1 MAFCDFGKE
10 VKKKLVDIDR
20 TQAWL
25 AQEITKKTG
34 LYMDSS
40 RMSKICCGV
49 DRSPKVIAAIREIL
63 DLPDTPTF
71 QHKTD
76 Q

>member
-25 AQEITKKTG
+25 AKEITAKTG

-40 RMSKICCGV
+40 RMNKIFCGV

-63 DLPDTPTF
+63 DLPDMPTS
-71 QHKTD
+71 
-76 Q
+76 